1 MVVFFS
7 LDLSQAFLNKETTDK
22 AFQQYGKKDTFI
34 MKNLANY
41 YYLFYFISK
50 SHEDTI

>member
-7 LDLSQAFLNKETTDK
+7 LDLSQTFLNKETTDK

-41 YYLFYFISK
+41 YYLF
-50 SHEDTI
+50 